1 MGCFYW
7 HGNFSAIKI
16 NAIKNNDYKLFCL
29 SRHTR
34 LDYLCGK
41 PTVYSM
47 VLIINGQQAVL
58 KKGSS
63 MEYISDNLIFTNA

>member
-34 LDYLCGK
+34 LK
-41 PTVYSM
+41 
-47 VLIINGQQAVL
+47 
-58 KKGSS
+58 
-63 MEYISDNLIFTNA
+63 NLYQNDKSLDGCQRLMNTNASKRAQCHAYMNIAEREH

>member
-34 LDYLCGK
+34 LDYFCGK
-41 PTVYSM
+41 PTDF
-47 VLIINGQQAVL
+47 AL
-58 KKGSS
+58 KKDVNSQITKPIG
-63 MEYISDNLIFTNA
+63 LIVSFMRR